1 MLEDTMEV
9 TAMTRLR
16 AAPPA
21 GGSLRILFCKWGQD
35 DYNADGDDDGQD
47 DYDNNADGDEE
58 EDEERDKKA
67 EQDTVQ
73 PKS

>member
-1 MLEDTMEV
+1 MLKDTMEV

-35 DYNADGDDDGQD
+35 DYNADGDDED
-47 DYDNNADGDEE
+47 DDEE
-58 EDEERDKKA
+58 EDEKSDKKA

-73 PKS
+73 L

>member
-21 GGSLRILFCKWGQD
+21 RASLRILFCKWGQD
-35 DYNADGDDDGQD
+35 DYNADGDDDG
-47 DYDNNADGDEE
+47 DEE
-58 EDEERDKKA
+58 EVEERDKKA
-67 EQDTVQ
+67 KQDTVQ
-73 PKS
+73 P

>member
-21 GGSLRILFCKWGQD
+21 GASLRILFCKWGQD
-35 DYNADGDDDGQD
+35 DYNADGDDD
-47 DYDNNADGDEE
+47 EE

-73 PKS
+73 P

>member
-21 GGSLRILFCKWGQD
+21 GASLRILFCKWGQD
-35 DYNADGDDDGQD
+35 DYNADDG
-47 DYDNNADGDEE
+47 EE
-58 EDEERDKKA
+58 EDEERDKRA

-73 PKS
+73 P

>member
-35 DYNADGDDDGQD
+35 DYNADGDDD
-47 DYDNNADGDEE
+47 DEE
-58 EDEERDKKA
+58 EDEKSDKKA

-73 PKS
+73 P

>member
-16 AAPPA
+16 AAPPTGA
-21 GGSLRILFCKWGQD
+21 SLRILFCKLGQD
-35 DYNADGDDDGQD
+35 DYNSDGDDD
-47 DYDNNADGDEE
+47 DEE

>member
-35 DYNADGDDDGQD
+35 DYNADGDDGDDGGED
-47 DYDNNADGDEE
+47 DDDNSADDNEGDE
-58 EDEERDKKA
+58 DSDNKA
-67 EQDTVQ
+67 ERGTVQ
-73 PKS
+73 P

>member
-21 GGSLRILFCKWGQD
+21 GASLRILFCKWGQD
-35 DYNADGDDDGQD
+35 DYNADGDDD
-47 DYDNNADGDEE
+47 DEE
-58 EDEERDKKA
+58 EDEERDKRA

-73 PKS
+73 P

>member
-21 GGSLRILFCKWGQD
+21 GGSLRILFCKLGQD
-35 DYNADGDDDGQD
+35 DF
-47 DYDNNADGDEE
+47 NADGDEE

-67 EQDTVQ
+67 EQDTVK
-73 PKS
+73 P

>member
-21 GGSLRILFCKWGQD
+21 GASLRILFCKWGQD
-35 DYNADGDDDGQD
+35 DYNAA
-47 DYDNNADGDEE
+47 DYNADDDEE
-58 EDEERDKKA
+58 EDEERDKRA

-73 PKS
+73 P

>member
-16 AAPPA
+16 AAPPV

-35 DYNADGDDDGQD
+35 DYND
-47 DYDNNADGDEE
+47 DGDEK
-58 EDEERDKKA
+58 RDKRA
-67 EQDTVQ
+67 ERDTVQ
-73 PKS
+73 P

>member
-1 MLEDTMEV
+1 MLKDTMEV

-21 GGSLRILFCKWGQD
+21 GGSLRILFYKWGQD
-35 DYNADGDDDGQD
+35 DYNADGDDED
-47 DYDNNADGDEE
+47 DDEE
-58 EDEERDKKA
+58 EDEKSDKKA

-73 PKS
+73 L

>member
-21 GGSLRILFCKWGQD
+21 GGSLRILFCKLGQD
-35 DYNADGDDDGQD
+35 DYNADGDDD
-47 DYDNNADGDEE
+47 DEE
-58 EDEERDKKA
+58 EVEECDKKA
-67 EQDTVQ
+67 EQKTVQ

>member
-21 GGSLRILFCKWGQD
+21 GASLRILFCKWGQD
-35 DYNADGDDDGQD
+35 DYNDDD
-47 DYDNNADGDEE
+47 DNYDGDEE
-58 EDEERDKKA
+58 EDEECDKRA

-73 PKS
+73 P

>member
-35 DYNADGDDDGQD
+35 DYNADGDEEDD
-47 DYDNNADGDEE
+47 DEE
-58 EDEERDKKA
+58 EDEKSDKKA

-73 PKS
+73 P

>member
-21 GGSLRILFCKWGQD
+21 GASLRILFCKWGQD

-47 DYDNNADGDEE
+47 DYDNNADDDEE

-67 EQDTVQ
+67 E
-73 PKS
+73 